1 MAITN
6 QSVVLPVSYAKDII
20 RGVIGRS
27 KALELG
33 RRLPDMNTKTLK
45 LNVLSNLPV
54 ANWVSKSQETP
65 NTEGAEINRKPLSA
79 LAWQGVDVV
88 AEEIAVIIPVAESTL
103 EDVEDY
109 GVEVVPEISEQV
121 IGAFQEVIDSAVLFG
136 VNTPFT
142 GNLANGLVGA
152 IPAAA
157 QISWDGSEGTSFY
170 KAISDAMKEVETSG
184 YVPTAILGGPSISS
198 AFRESITDLGVNV
211 TDQGEIGRLA
221 RHVDLSGGFNETT
234 AFAIVGDFRYLVYS
248 FRKDM
253 EFKVLYEA
261 TLKGADGLE
270 YNLAQQDMIGFRF
283 KMRLGFAL
291 PNPVN
296 RLGKTGRYPF
306 ASIVKAE

>member
-6 QSVVLPVSYAKDII
+6 QSVVLPVSYSKNII
-20 RGVIGRS
+20 RGIIGRS

-33 RRLPDMNTKTLK
+33 SRLPDMNTKTLK

-54 ANWVSKSQETP
+54 ATWVSKAQETP

-79 LAWQGVDVV
+79 LAWKGVDVV
-88 AEEIAVIIPVAESTL
+88 AEEVAAIIPVAESTL

-152 IPAAA
+152 IPASAK
-157 QISWDGSEGTSFY
+157 ITWDGSEGTSFY

-184 YVPTAILGGPSISS
+184 YVPTAILGGPSISA

-211 TDQGEIGRLA
+211 TEQGEIGRLA

-253 EFKVLYEA
+253 EFKVLHEA
-261 TLKGADGLE
+261 TLKGADGVE

-283 KMRLGFAL
+283 KMRVGFAL

-296 RLGKTGRYPF
+296 RLGKTDRYPF
-306 ASIVKAE
+306 ASIVKA

>member
-6 QSVVLPVSYAKDII
+6 QSVVLPVSYSKDII
-20 RGVIGRS
+20 RGIIGRS

-54 ANWVSKSQETP
+54 ATWVSKAQETP

-152 IPAAA
+152 IPASAK
-157 QISWDGSEGTSFY
+157 ISWDGSEGTSFY

-184 YVPTAILGGPSISS
+184 YVPTAILGGPSINS

-211 TDQGEIGRLA
+211 TEQGEIGRLA
-221 RHVDLSGGFNETT
+221 RHADLSGGFNETT

-261 TLKGADGLE
+261 TLKGADGVE
-270 YNLAQQDMIGFRF
+270 YNLAQQDMIGFRI
-283 KMRLGFAL
+283 KMRVGFAL

-306 ASIVKAE
+306 ASIVKA

>member
-6 QSVVLPVSYAKDII
+6 QSVVLPVSYSKDII
-20 RGVIGRS
+20 RGIIGRS

-54 ANWVSKSQETP
+54 ATWVSKAQETP

-152 IPAAA
+152 IPANAK
-157 QISWDGSEGTSFY
+157 ISWDGSEGTSFY

-184 YVPTAILGGPSISS
+184 YVPTAILGGPSISA

-211 TDQGEIGRLA
+211 TEQGEIGRLA

-261 TLKGADGLE
+261 TLKGADGVE

-283 KMRLGFAL
+283 KMRVGFAL

-306 ASIVKAE
+306 ASIVKA

>member
-6 QSVVLPVSYAKDII
+6 QSVVLPVSYSKNII
-20 RGVIGRS
+20 RGIIGRS

-54 ANWVSKSQETP
+54 ATWVSKAQETP

-88 AEEIAVIIPVAESTL
+88 AEEVAVIIPVAESTL

-152 IPAAA
+152 IPASAK
-157 QISWDGSEGTSFY
+157 ITWDGSEGTSFY

-184 YVPTAILGGPSISS
+184 YVPTAILGGPSISA

-211 TDQGEIGRLA
+211 TEQGEIGRLA

-261 TLKGADGLE
+261 TLKGADGVE

-283 KMRLGFAL
+283 KMRVGFAL

-306 ASIVKAE
+306 ASIVKA

>member
-6 QSVVLPVSYAKDII
+6 QSVVLPVSYSKDII
-20 RGVIGRS
+20 RGIIGRS

-54 ANWVSKSQETP
+54 ATWVSKAQETP

-88 AEEIAVIIPVAESTL
+88 AEEVAVIIPVAESTL

-152 IPAAA
+152 IPASAK
-157 QISWDGSEGTSFY
+157 ITWDGKEGTSFY

-184 YVPTAILGGPSISS
+184 YVPTAILGGPSISA

-211 TDQGEIGRLA
+211 TEQGEIGRLA

-261 TLKGADGLE
+261 TLKGADGVE

-283 KMRLGFAL
+283 KMRVGFAL

-306 ASIVKAE
+306 ASIVKA

>member
-6 QSVVLPVSYAKDII
+6 QSVVLPVSYSKDII
-20 RGVIGRS
+20 RGIIGRS

-54 ANWVSKSQETP
+54 ATWVSKAQETP

-88 AEEIAVIIPVAESTL
+88 AEEVAVIIPVAESTL

-152 IPAAA
+152 IPASAK
-157 QISWDGSEGTSFY
+157 ITWDGKQGTSFY

-184 YVPTAILGGPSISS
+184 YVPTAILGGPSISA

-211 TDQGEIGRLA
+211 TEQGEIGRLA

-261 TLKGADGLE
+261 TLKGADGVE

-283 KMRLGFAL
+283 KMRVGFAL

-306 ASIVKAE
+306 ASIVKA

>member
-6 QSVVLPVSYAKDII
+6 QSVVLPVSYSKDII
-20 RGVIGRS
+20 RGIIGRS

-54 ANWVSKSQETP
+54 ATWVSKAQETP

-152 IPAAA
+152 IPANAK
-157 QISWDGSEGTSFY
+157 IPWDGSEGTSFY

-184 YVPTAILGGPSISS
+184 YVPTAILGGPSISA

-211 TDQGEIGRLA
+211 TEQGEIGRLA

-261 TLKGADGLE
+261 TLKGADGVE

-283 KMRLGFAL
+283 KMRVGFAL

-306 ASIVKAE
+306 ASIVKA